1 MKKKLM
7 LLMLMAI
14 SAMSIDARN
23 LNIRGK
29 LTMVNG
35 DEANGVIIW
44 DAATNKRLGISD
56 EFGSY
61 SITADSETELIF
73 SGQSIEEHTEPVN
86 GRLVIDVT
94 LSAAA
99 TQLDEI
105 EVTAIAGNNAISVEE
120 TDLII
125 EGNYVTFPT
134 TRVTIPK
141 RMFDS
146 SKRVIIQP
154 VLFNV
159 TRDSV
164 TYLAPEVIDGKRYA
178 WTQRRIYD
186 RENLTDSLFAYE
198 TIRKITGKNDD
209 NKIPI
214 TRTAYV
220 SNPAKDEFILDIITS
235 IEDYNKLT
243 YGDTFEI
250 CHGTINPLRFLEIN
264 LKPKNVTEEEFIPT
278 EEVEL
283 RDASGEVNLQ
293 FPVGKS
299 DLDLSLGNNAAEL
312 DAMLQQI
319 RAIGTSEG
327 TTLKSFHIKG
337 FASPEGREES
347 NRRLAGARM
356 KSALATITQS
366 IDPSLIAHAEIS
378 SEADIAP
385 WSEVVN
391 MLRAD
396 SLFEEADKL
405 QDMLDRYTTLDAQS
419 VAVGRLPFYK
429 SRIKDDYL
437 PRLRKVNYNI
447 VSSYYRP
454 LTDEEIAELYAKDPT
469 SLSRYQFYRYY
480 TSKEGEERENAIKQ
494 ALKAYPNF
502 VTAATD
508 LSAMMI
514 ERKENPMQVLEPFFS
529 GEFKKRNKPNSA
541 YYNMAVACLDS
552 AQYSRA
558 DSILAYLPDEEA
570 VKAKAYCTA
579 LTGKSDEIMEVMDI
593 ISEDS
598 PLNEVLILLK
608 IKDNDSALRSISKLG
623 DSAVEEY
630 VKATVY
636 IRKFNADN
644 TQFGYA
650 DLAEVHL
657 RKAFELD
664 PSLIETA
671 KIDKDV
677 NGFLNELNLDSDPS
691 TGSSDATGENT
702 NEETEVR

>member
-29 LTMVNG
+29 LTMANG

-61 SITADSETELIF
+61 NITADSETQLIF

-94 LSAAA
+94 LTAAA
-99 TQLDEI
+99 TQLE
-105 EVTAIAGNNAISVEE
+105 EVTVTAIGGNTMVAEE

-125 EGNYVTFPT
+125 EGNYVTFNT
-134 TRVTIPK
+134 GVTVLK
-141 RMFDS
+141 KMFDS
-146 SKRVIIQP
+146 SKRVIVQP

-164 TYLAPEVIDGKRYA
+164 TYLDPEVIDGKRYA

-186 RENLTDSLFAYE
+186 RENRTDSLFAYE
-198 TIRKITGKNDD
+198 TIRKITGKNNDGR
-209 NKIPI
+209 IPI
-214 TRTAYV
+214 SRTTYV
-220 SNPAKDEFILDIITS
+220 SNPTKDEFILEVITS

-250 CHGTINPLRFLEIN
+250 CHGTVNPLRFLEIN
-264 LKPKNVTEEEFIPT
+264 LTPKTVTEEEFIPT

-299 DLDLSLGNNAAEL
+299 TLDLSLGNNAAEL
-312 DAMLQQI
+312 DAMLQTI
-319 RAIGTSEG
+319 RTIGTSEG
-327 TTLKSFHIKG
+327 TTLKGFHIKG

-347 NRRLAGARM
+347 NRNLAGARM

-366 IDPSLIAHAEIS
+366 IDPSLIAHAEVS

-396 SLFEEADKL
+396 SLYEEADRL
-405 QDMLDRYTTLDAQS
+405 QDVLDRYNTLDAQS
-419 VAVGRLPFYK
+419 IAVGRLPFYK
-429 SRIKDDYL
+429 TKIKEDYL

-480 TSKEGEERENAIKQ
+480 TAKEGEERENAIKQ

-508 LSAMMI
+508 LSAIML
-514 ERKENPMQVLEPFFS
+514 ERKENPMNILEPFFS
-529 GEFKKRNKPNSA
+529 GEYKKRNKPNSA

-570 VKAKAYCTA
+570 IKAKAYCTA
-579 LTGKSDEIMEVMDI
+579 LTGKTDDVMNVIDI

-598 PLNEVLILLK
+598 PLNEVLVLLK
-608 IKDNDSALRSISKLG
+608 IKDNDSALRSLGKLG

-636 IRKFNADN
+636 IRKYNADP
-644 TQFGYA
+644 TQFGYG
-650 DLAEVHL
+650 DKAEAHL
-657 RKAFELD
+657 KKALKLD

-677 NGFLNELNLDSDPS
+677 NGFLASINIDSDTPGNNDV
-691 TGSSDATGENT
+691 TEENT
-702 NEETEVR
+702 NEETEVQ